1 MTRLR
6 VRARTH
12 ARLLSTAPADV
23 RSHTLRCALRC
34 ANGLGRHRWY
44 RQRDLR
50 GRGSRI
56 RCRHQAHDA
65 TALQSVWRHHARPL
79 RRHKPRLLALVCCV
93 GDVVCQSGDLG
104 WISAHLASLGRA
116 WELSAGRKD
125 SRVGVTVSRAP
136 AIPEA

>member
-1 MTRLR
+1 M
-6 VRARTH
+6 
-12 ARLLSTAPADV
+12 
-23 RSHTLRCALRC
+23 
-34 ANGLGRHRWY
+34 
-44 RQRDLR
+44 
-50 GRGSRI
+50 GSD
-56 RCRHQAHDA
+56 ATDGTGNVTSEAEAAVYGAATKPNA

-136 AIPEA
+136 AILEA